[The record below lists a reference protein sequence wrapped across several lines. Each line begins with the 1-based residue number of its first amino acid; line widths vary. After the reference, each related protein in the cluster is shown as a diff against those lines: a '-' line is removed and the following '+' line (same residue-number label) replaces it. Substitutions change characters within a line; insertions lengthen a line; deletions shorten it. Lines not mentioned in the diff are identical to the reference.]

1 MRRSIV
7 ALACALAAPSAFA
20 AKAPKAAATKP
31 LPAPVRVASVEG
43 IADYQLGNGLHVLLY
58 PDQSKPEMTVNITYI
73 VGSRNESY
81 GETGMAHLLEHLLFK
96 GTDQHPDVPKVL
108 NGYGARFNGSTSFD
122 RTNYFSSFPASDA
135 NLKIA
140 LELEADRMVNSHI
153 WKSDLW
159 NEKEQRGEMSVVR
172 NEMESGENNPIEVT
186 NERIAS
192 VAFDWHNYGK
202 STIGARSDVE
212 KVNIEHLRAF
222 YQRYYQPDNAYLL
235 IAGKID
241 EAKVLAQVDAMF
253 GVIPRPA
260 RVLEKTWTV
269 EPVQDGERAVTVR
282 RVGGTPYLG
291 IAYHVPQSANAE
303 ADAIDLAAQLLDSA
317 PSGRLYKALV
327 ESKLAAQVNDEANV
341 TLEPGLLQFD
351 IQLPKDGDV
360 AAAQAAAVAILEHLK
375 DHPITQVELDR
386 AKAEQARLYDQMA
399 QHTDRLATALSE
411 SMAAGDW
418 RLYYLSR
425 DNIQALTLAQVQAA
439 AEKYFRPSNR
449 TVGSYLPT
457 EKPERAEMPA
467 PIDVRALVQDYK
479 GHATVAE
486 GEQFD
491 PTPKNIEERAVR
503 FGDAAGL
510 RVALLP
516 KRTKGGSLSLQL
528 RFRFGTE
535 QALMNLGAVPGLT
548 AGMLLRGSQA
558 HSREQLKDAFDRLKT
573 QVSINGTADAL
584 RVSIQSDKEHYAAA
598 LELLAEV
605 IKTPSFPASELATL
619 RAADLTEMEQNK
631 SEPQAIAFNA
641 AQRAIDPYPKGHPL
655 AAESLDEQIA
665 ELKAAQLE
673 ALKAFHRD
681 FYGAD
686 HGEIAGVGD
695 FDAKA
700 LQAQL
705 GALFGNWKSK
715 QPYAHVVARPGSLKP
730 ATQRLETPDKANAFF
745 IALNP
750 IAMKDSDADYNALT
764 IANRILGGGALKSRL
779 ADRIRQKEGISY
791 GIGSFFEA
799 GPLDP
804 AGVWGAYAIYAPQN
818 VERLDAAFRE
828 ELAHAAKDGF
838 TPEELAFGK
847 STWKQEQDVSRTQD
861 NELARRLSTNL
872 VAMRTMAFD
881 QAQED
886 AVAQLTLDQVNAAMR
901 KYIDIAKLT
910 IFEAGDF
917 KKTTASK

>member
-20 AKAPKAAATKP
+20 AKAPKAAAKP
-31 LPAPVRVASVEG
+31 MPAPVRVASVEG
-43 IADYQLGNGLHVLLY
+43 ITDYQLGNGLHVLLY

-108 NGYGARFNGSTSFD
+108 NGYGARFNGSTWFD

-159 NEKEQRGEMSVVR
+159 NEKEKRGEMSVVR

-212 KVNIEHLRAF
+212 NVNIEHLKAF

-241 EAKVLAQVDAMF
+241 EAKVLAQVNAMF
-253 GVIPRPA
+253 GAIPRPA
-260 RVLEKTWTV
+260 RTLEKTWTV
-269 EPVQDGERAVTVR
+269 EPVQDGERSVTVR

-291 IAYHVPQSANAE
+291 IAYHVPQSANPE
-303 ADAIDLAAQLLDSA
+303 ADAIDIAAQLLDSA

-327 ESKLAAQVNDEANV
+327 ETRLASQVNEETV
-341 TLEPGLLQFD
+341 TTLEPGLLQFD
-351 IQLPKDGDV
+351 IQLPKEGDV
-360 AAAQAAAVAILEHLK
+360 AAAQAAALGVLEHLK

-399 QHTDRLATALSE
+399 QHTDRLATSLSE

-418 RLYYLSR
+418 RLYYLGR
-425 DNIQALTLAQVQAA
+425 DNIQALTLLQVQAA
-439 AEKYFRPSNR
+439 AEKYFRSSNR
-449 TVGSYLPT
+449 TIGSYVPT
-457 EKPERAEMPA
+457 DKPERAEMPA
-467 PIDVRALVQDYK
+467 PLDVQALVKDYK
-479 GHATVAE
+479 GHAAVAE

-491 PTPKNIEERAVR
+491 PTPKNIEERALR
-503 FGDAAGL
+503 FGDPAGV

-528 RFRFGTE
+528 TFHFGSE
-535 QALMNLGAVPGLT
+535 QALMNRGAVPGLT
-548 AGMLLRGSQA
+548 GGMLLRGTTK
-558 HSREQLKDAFDRLKT
+558 HTREQLKDAFDQLKT
-573 QVSINGTADAL
+573 QVNISGTADSL
-584 RVSIQSDKEHYAAA
+584 RVVLASDKDHYAAA
-598 LELLAEV
+598 LDLIAEV
-605 IKTPSFPASELATL
+605 LKTPSFPADELATL
-619 RAADLTEMEQNK
+619 RAAELTDLEQNK
-631 SEPQAIAFNA
+631 SEPQAIAFIA
-641 AQRAIDPYPKGHPL
+641 AQHAIDPYPKGHPL
-655 AAESLDEQIA
+655 AAESMDDQIA
-665 ELKAAQLE
+665 DLKAAQLE
-673 ALKAFHRD
+673 ELKAFHRE
-681 FYGAD
+681 FYGAE
-686 HGEIAGVGD
+686 HGEIAAVGD

-705 GALFGNWKSK
+705 SALFGNWRSK
-715 QPYAHVVARPGSLKP
+715 QPYARVIQRAGLSKP
-730 ATQRLETPDKANAFF
+730 SSQRLETPDKANAFF
-745 IALNP
+745 VALNP
-750 IAMKDSDADYNALT
+750 IAMKDSDADYNALS

-779 ADRIRQKEGISY
+779 ADRIRQKEGLSY
-791 GIGSFFEA
+791 GIGSFFQA
-799 GPLDP
+799 GALDP
-804 AGVWGAYAIYAPQN
+804 VSVWGAYAIYAPQN

-828 ELAHAAKDGF
+828 ELARAAKEGF
-838 TPEELAFGK
+838 TAEELSFAK
-847 STWKQEQDVSRTQD
+847 SSWKQGQDVSRTQD

-872 VAMRTMAFD
+872 QALRTMAFD
-881 QAQED
+881 QATED
-886 AVAQLTLDQVNAAMR
+886 AVAQLTLEQVNAAMR
-901 KYIDIAKLT
+901 KYIDVGRLT

-917 KKTTASK
+917 KKITASK